1 MKNLLFSFFATTF
14 LFLNANAQRP
24 NLSNYHCGEGQHAVA
39 YFDFDCLRLHRLSTN
54 CTRRFSICSDGTWT
68 VECVDNS
75 RTSKS
80 KYNALTKTAT
90 IVAEVSVDGK
100 SATLHFPI
108 EITKLKE
115 YTAEDFKNFGFDADY
130 SLSKDFFIIKGEY
143 IPTFT
148 NDEILVKVP
157 LK

>member
-1 MKNLLFSFFATTF
+1 MKNLLFSFTATVF
-14 LFLNANAQRP
+14 LLLNANAQRP
-24 NLSNYHCGEGQHAVA
+24 NLALYTCEIGQHPVA
-39 YFDFDCLRLHRLSTN
+39 YFDFDYLRFHRASTH
-54 CTRRFSICSDGTWT
+54 CERRFSICSDGTWT

-75 RTSKS
+75 RSSKS

-130 SLSKDFFIIKGEY
+130 SLSKDFVIPKGEY

-148 NDEILVKVP
+148 SDEILVKVP